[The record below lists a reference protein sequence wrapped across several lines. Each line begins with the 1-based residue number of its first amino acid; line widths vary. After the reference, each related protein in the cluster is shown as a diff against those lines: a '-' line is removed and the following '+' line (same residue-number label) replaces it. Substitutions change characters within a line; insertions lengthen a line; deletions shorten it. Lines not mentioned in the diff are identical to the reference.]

1 MDQTYVP
8 RMEVVPEV
16 RELINDFYSS
26 RYPSCLACLESM
38 KPQLAL
44 DIHLHDHVDSLYE
57 QIRHRRG
64 TRPFIFFSFCFFH
77 FFSSFFLSRSFLPP
91 TTIKAASTRVR
102 FCFISRRSGGKSM
115 N

>member
-1 MDQTYVP
+1 MNGPMDQMNESMNGPMDQTDVP
-8 RMEVVPEV
+8 RTEVVPEV

-64 TRPFIFFSFCFFH
+64 GRAYRCAH
-77 FFSSFFLSRSFLPP
+77 KHLP
-91 TTIKAASTRVR
+91 V
-102 FCFISRRSGGKSM
+102 
-115 N
+115 